1 MIAKTPYNLP
11 RILII
16 DDEKAMCP
24 SLKKLLQKHN
34 FKVSTANSAK
44 EGLNFIQRNSFDLI
58 LCDIVM
64 PDMSGLV
71 FLSKIAGRIPVIM
84 MTAYASIE
92 TTRKAF
98 KIGAQDYLIKP
109 FNFDEL
115 LVVIEQNIH
124 TGYGNENPLYDSF
137 LQSKNLMFQEIIY
150 QAEKFAP
157 TDISILILGESGT
170 GKEVLTDYIH
180 LESKRKNLPLIKINC
195 AAIPESLLESELFGY
210 EKGAFTGAYSQKIG
224 KFEEANGGTIFFDE
238 ICDMSLNLQ
247 AKLLRVLQ
255 DFKFYRLGGHEEI
268 TSNTRIITASN
279 KDLEALIQKGK
290 FRVDLF
296 HRLNVITLKVP
307 PLRERTDDIED
318 LSLFF
323 LRNFSRQYSKN
334 IERFTSD
341 TMDYLINYNWPGNI
355 RELKNCIER
364 AVVICE
370 SSAISPE
377 HLPDSIKS
385 GSNSTKKNAPIYS
398 LPEQIEFY
406 RTNYMRELILT
417 TLKKTDG
424 NRTKTAQLLKISRKT
439 LYNRMKELNIKYEFS

>member
-1 MIAKTPYNLP
+1 MRAKISYDMPH
-11 RILII
+11 ILII
-16 DDEKAMCP
+16 DDEKAMCL

-34 FKVSTANSAK
+34 FKISTANSAK
-44 EGLNFIQRNSFDLI
+44 EGMNLLQQSNFDLI

-84 MTAYASIE
+84 MTIE

-98 KIGAQDYLIKP
+98 KIGARDYLIKP
-109 FNFDEL
+109 FNFEEL
-115 LVVIEQNIH
+115 LVVIEQNIQ
-124 TGYGNENPLYDSF
+124 TGYRDENHLYDSF
-137 LQSKNLMFQEIIY
+137 LQSNNLNFQKIIY
-150 QAEKFAP
+150 EAEKFAP
-157 TDISILILGESGT
+157 TDVSILILGESGT

-180 LESKRKNLPLIKINC
+180 LKSRRKHLPLIKINC

-224 KFEEANGGTIFFDE
+224 KFEEADGGTIFFDE

-268 TSNTRIITASN
+268 LSNTRIITASN
-279 KDLEALIQKGK
+279 KDLETLIQKGK

-307 PLRERTDDIED
+307 PLRERTQDIED

-323 LRNFSRQYSKN
+323 LKNFARMYNKK
-334 IERFTSD
+334 IERFEID
-341 TMDYLINYNWPGNI
+341 TMDYLLHYNWPGNI

-370 SSAISPE
+370 KSSIYPE

-385 GSNSTKKNAPIYS
+385 SSNKTSKNTPLYT

-406 RTNYMRELILT
+406 RTKYMRELILS